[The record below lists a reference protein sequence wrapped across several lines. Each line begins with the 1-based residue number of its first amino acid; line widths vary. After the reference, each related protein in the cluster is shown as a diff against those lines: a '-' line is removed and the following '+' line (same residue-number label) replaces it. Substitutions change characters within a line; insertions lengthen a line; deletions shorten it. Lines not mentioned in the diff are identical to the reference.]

1 MQELDFVRKRFML
14 DLDDKQAADKY
25 GHNTLDDILTRAVFA
40 CSPSCVAL
48 RCAALRAMNAIS
60 SR

>member
-25 GHNTLDDILTRAVFA
+25 GHNTLDDIHP
-40 CSPSCVAL
+40 PSSHVRLA
-48 RCAALRAMNAIS
+48 
-60 SR
+60 

>member
-40 CSPSCVAL
+40 CSPRLAAL
-48 RCAALRAMNAIS
+48 RCAALRCGASHHAT
-60 SR
+60 

>member
-40 CSPSCVAL
+40 CSPRLAAL
-48 RCAALRAMNAIS
+48 RCAALRCV
-60 SR
+60 R